1 MKLPEDLESTLR
13 KITVLDFSQTYPTS
27 HNKTVAVA
35 QGSLSIW
42 VTNFIAHLIDTD
54 NKSLH

>member
-1 MKLPEDLESTLR
+1 MKFPEDLKSTLR
-13 KITVLDFSQTYPTS
+13 KIPVLDFSQTHPAS

-42 VTNFIAHLIDTD
+42 VTNYIAHLIDTD
-54 NKSLH
+54 NKSMH